1 LSEADPPIFRI
12 DGISLDEAIAH
23 RTPELDQE
31 CNVAIYDLLD
41 KNHFQPKGS
50 PGGPYHL
57 MLALAENR
65 LVFDIRLTDGAEHG
79 RVGLSLT
86 PFRRV
91 LKDYRELCD
100 SYYAAVKEAPPS
112 RIEAIDMGR
121 RGLHDDGSRLLL
133 ERLTGKIE
141 VDFSTARRLFT
152 LISVL
157 HLKG

>member
-1 LSEADPPIFRI
+1 LSNANPPIFRI
-12 DGISLDEAIAH
+12 DGITLDEGIA
-23 RTPELDQE
+23 RSTPELDQE

-41 KNHFQPKGS
+41 KNHFRPRDS
-50 PGGPYHL
+50 AGGPYHL
-57 MLALAENR
+57 MLAVAENR

-121 RGLHDDGSRLLL
+121 RGLHDDGSQLLR